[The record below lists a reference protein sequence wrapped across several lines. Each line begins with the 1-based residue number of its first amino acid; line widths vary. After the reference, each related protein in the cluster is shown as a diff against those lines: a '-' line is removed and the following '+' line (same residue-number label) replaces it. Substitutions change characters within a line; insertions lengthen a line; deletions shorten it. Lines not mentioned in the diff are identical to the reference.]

1 MARGVYRTAQGK
13 FINMDNLRLQNEQER
28 AVGNMAVN
36 ARGDQV
42 NKQGQIIK
50 GRNQAINERYHERDQ
65 AARQAMKKPRN

>member
-13 FINMDNLRLQNEQER
+13 FVNMDNLRLQNEQER

-42 NKQGQIIK
+42 NKQGQVIK

-65 AARQAMKKPRN
+65 AARQSMRKPK

>member
-42 NKQGQIIK
+42 NKQGQVIK